1 MCDTIVALPDATED
15 GAVLLA
21 KNADTEVNE
30 AQQILRLPRRDYLPG
45 AAVRVTHLT
54 IPQATYTHEVI
65 LGRSF
70 WTWGGEVGC
79 NEHGVA
85 IGNEAAF
92 SNQKCEKDG
101 TGAIDLLR
109 LALERAASARD
120 AVDVIGDHVV
130 RFGQGGNCQMMGN
143 YWFDSGLLVADRK
156 EAWVVNCAGHHWAAR
171 QAKSTEAISNRFQIG
186 ADWDLSSLS
195 ASRPVNG
202 ETKPD
207 FRARFADP
215 VREQECAADERES
228 CAAGLL
234 AARRGAITMHDM
246 AAVLRDVGDEAS
258 YDVTA
263 DARPTKVCMHAG
275 PTPARFWHATSAMIT
290 EVRPDSV
297 VVWMTGTSAT
307 DLSIFKPLFF
317 GVDTPSGLMPL
328 GTDTEGTIWWRHER
342 LHRPAMAHYRQ
353 LKPAIRAEFDALE
366 RSFQSESATVRD
378 GSLRLKEEFVAWCW
392 HRAAAA
398 TEAWIDRLARLPYAI
413 SHSAYRAAWERWNAE
428 ASLAFA

>member
-1 MCDTIVALPDATED
+1 MCDTIVALPDATAD

-54 IPQATYTHEVI
+54 IPQAAHTHEVI

-92 SNQKCEKDG
+92 SNQTCEKDG

-109 LALERAASARD
+109 LALERAATARE
-120 AVDVIGDHVV
+120 AVDIIGGHIV
-130 RFGQGGNCQMMGN
+130 RYGQGGNCQMMGN

-156 EAWVVNCAGHHWAAR
+156 EAWIVNGAGHHWAAR
-171 QAKSTEAISNRFQIG
+171 RARSTEAISNRYQIG
-186 ADWDLSSLS
+186 TDWELSSL
-195 ASRPVNG
+195 AGAAPVDG
-202 ETKPD
+202 ETRPD

-215 VREQECAADERES
+215 VRERECAADERES

-234 AARRGAITMHDM
+234 AGRNGAITMHDM
-246 AAVLRDVGDEAS
+246 ATVLRDVGDEAT

-263 DARPTKVCMHAG
+263 DERPTKVCMHAG

-290 EVRPDSV
+290 EVRPASV

-317 GVDTPSGLMPL
+317 GIDLPEGLMPL

-342 LHRPAMAHYRQ
+342 LHRPAMARYREV
-353 LKPAIRAEFDALE
+353 KPEIRAEFDALE
-366 RSFQSESATVRD
+366 RSFHDESATVRG
-378 GSLRLKEEFVAWCW
+378 GSPQLKAEFVAWCW

-398 TEAWIDRLARLPYAI
+398 TEAWIGRLARRPYAI
-413 SHSAYRAAWERWNAE
+413 THPAYRAAWERWNAE
-428 ASLAFA
+428 ASLAV